1 MVSFYCPLKQEPQVP
16 SDANCNFSSIFGVFL
31 TPWTSESF
39 RVDLL
44 RILCRS
50 LVFHLCCFVTHCFL
64 KTATVNATLNIFKL
78 PPPRFF
84 KGKAICKMCLLNL
97 WLRLS
102 VTASL
107 LNHPQA
113 VLCSPLLFRSA
124 PAGLLPSSYLHSASV
139 VKGRAHCGLTYPA
152 VTPLIFPPSTSRL
165 WWKQHLRLFRAWA
178 VVSVSLCCPR
188 SHISPSRFG
197 I

>member
-1 MVSFYCPLKQEPQVP
+1 MQT
-16 SDANCNFSSIFGVFL
+16 NFSSIFGVFL

-39 RVDLL
+39 HVDLL
-44 RILCRS
+44 RILCQS

-84 KGKAICKMCLLNL
+84 KGKAICKMCWLNL
-97 WLRLS
+97 WLWLS

-113 VLCSPLLFRSA
+113 VLCSPFLFRSA
-124 PAGLLPSSYLHSASV
+124 PASVLPSSYLHSASV
-139 VKGRAHCGLTYPA
+139 VKGRAHCGLTYLCSNSSNLSSEHQAPFVVEAAPQA
-152 VTPLIFPPSTSRL
+152 VLSLSGLSVAVLSQVT
-165 WWKQHLRLFRAWA
+165 HLSF
-178 VVSVSLCCPR
+178 
-188 SHISPSRFG
+188 
-197 I
+197 

>member
-31 TPWTSESF
+31 TPWNSESF
-39 RVDLL
+39 HVDLL
-44 RILCRS
+44 RILCQS
-50 LVFHLCCFVTHCFL
+50 LVFHLCSFVTHCFL

-97 WLRLS
+97 WLQLS

-113 VLCSPLLFRSA
+113 VLCLPFLFRSA
-124 PAGLLPSSYLHSASV
+124 PASVLPSSHLHSASV
-139 VKGRAHCGLTYPA
+139 VKGRARCGLTYPHSNSSSLSSKHHSTFVVEAAPQAAQSLRGLSVA
-152 VTPLIFPPSTSRL
+152 VLSQVT
-165 WWKQHLRLFRAWA
+165 HLSF
-178 VVSVSLCCPR
+178 
-188 SHISPSRFG
+188 
-197 I
+197 